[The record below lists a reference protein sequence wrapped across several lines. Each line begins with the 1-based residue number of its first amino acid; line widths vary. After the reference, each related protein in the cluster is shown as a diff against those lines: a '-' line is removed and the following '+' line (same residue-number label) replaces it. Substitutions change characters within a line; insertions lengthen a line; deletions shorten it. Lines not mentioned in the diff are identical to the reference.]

1 MIGFVAPVG
10 AADGIGAND
19 HVYEPKRKTFG
30 IIAPEVRD
38 GKTNERKSAALGQE
52 CTMTNGNNA
61 LAVDA
66 WFQLVLEL
74 VSMNQQ
80 G

>member
-1 MIGFVAPVG
+1 MLT
-10 AADGIGAND
+10 N
-19 HVYEPKRKTFG
+19 PKGKTSG

-38 GKTNERKSAALGQE
+38 GKTNERKSVALGQK

-61 LAVDA
+61 HAVDA
-66 WFQLVLEL
+66 GFQLVLEL